1 MSDAVEDSLNDQ
13 KFQRN
18 MMSSYIQIA
27 AVTLLIAYCLLIVLP
42 FTSII
47 VWGIILAVAIYPLFL
62 KLSARLGQQPKW
74 AATLIV
80 LVGLAILLV
89 PGWLIVA
96 STMDSAGALQQNIS
110 EGGLTIPP
118 PREKV
123 KEWPVVGHKVYEGWA
138 AGSENL
144 QAFLG
149 KYESQVKRAGERLFH
164 FAAGLLSGLLHF
176 VASIVIAGAFL
187 LFADKGYATSIAI
200 SERIS
205 PDRDK
210 HLTDLSVATIRSVTN
225 GVLGVALIQAV
236 LAGIGF
242 ALIGV
247 PAGGV
252 LTVVVLVT
260 AIIQIPAIIV
270 MLPIIIWVFSFASG
284 GAATLFAIYS
294 IAVALSDNV
303 LKPLLLG
310 RGVDLPV
317 LIVLLGA
324 IGGMIQF
331 GVIGLFIGAV
341 VLGLG
346 YRIMSDWIWH
356 RGIGLRP
363 EDLPSST

>member
-1 MSDAVEDSLNDQ
+1 MNNPAEESMEDKN
-13 KFQRN
+13 FQRN
-18 MMSSYIQIA
+18 MVSSFIQIA
-27 AVTLLIAYCLLIVLP
+27 SVTLLVGYCLLIVAP
-42 FTSII
+42 FAGII

-62 KLSARLGQQPKW
+62 TLSAILGQQPKS
-74 AATLIV
+74 AATVIV

-89 PGWLIVA
+89 PGWLIVD
-96 STMDSAGALQQNIS
+96 STMDSAKSLQHNIS

-118 PREKV
+118 PRENV
-123 KEWPVVGHKVYEGWA
+123 KEWPVIGPKVYEGWA

-149 KYESQVKRAGERLFH
+149 KFESQVKRAGEWLFH
-164 FAAGLLSGLLHF
+164 VAAGLVSGLLHF
-176 VASIVIAGAFL
+176 VASIIIAGVFL
-187 LFADKGYATSIAI
+187 LFADKGYATSVAI

-205 PDRDK
+205 PGRGK

-225 GVLGVALIQAV
+225 GVLGVALIQAA

-247 PAGGV
+247 PAAGV
-252 LTVVVLVT
+252 LTVVILIT
-260 AIIQIPAIIV
+260 AIIQIPAILI
-270 MLPIIIWVFSFASG
+270 MLPIIIWVFSFAG
-284 GAATLFAIYS
+284 AGAATVFAIYS

-341 VLGLG
+341 LLGLG
-346 YRIMSDWIWH
+346 YRILSDWIWQ
-356 RGIGLRP
+356 RENNASP
-363 EDLPSST
+363 ESLPSSA